1 MEFQVRW
8 NRCKICIRH
17 EIDFF
22 FLHLFEVSSVGFEH
36 QSVSHCYECNKQSF
50 FIIEANIAMAPFNEI
65 ENNNCFKIYPA
76 RSDLKKSER
85 KPLKHDYFEF
95 LIDRSIN
102 AWKAFMLP

>member
-8 NRCKICIRH
+8 NRCKVCIRH

-36 QSVSHCYECNKQSF
+36 QSVSHCYACSKQSF
-50 FIIEANIAMAPFNEI
+50 FIIEANIAMPTVQQIVSRYTQREVI
-65 ENNNCFKIYPA
+65 
-76 RSDLKKSER
+76 SKKSER